1 MTSANF
7 IRNHR
12 KLELIKYPRYYQM
25 YSGTSLEKD
34 DDYGRFSD
42 SLSIFKTTTAREE
55 CGYNLASKEFY
66 ECLDGMREN
75 PGTCFAENLALLK
88 RRNNPR
94 DRLICATLRNPDEEI
109 CHCFIVNGKNII
121 DHSNYRRKNYCFEKY
136 RRCNMLVRYIE
147 CDRARDIPDADIL
160 KMAYKNAKKYADK
173 LDWVDYDGFRFICR
187 RGEEFRYRDG
197 DWDVAARKIL

>member
-1 MTSANF
+1 M
-7 IRNHR
+7 
-12 KLELIKYPRYYQM
+12 IKYPKYYQM
-25 YSGTSLEKD
+25 YSGSSLEKD
-34 DDYGRFSD
+34 DDCGRFSE
-42 SLSIFKTTTAREE
+42 SLSIYKTTTAREE
-55 CGYNLASKEFY
+55 GGYNLASKEFY

-136 RRCNMLVRYIE
+136 RACNKMIRYVE
-147 CDRARDIPDADIL
+147 CDRARYIDDADIL
-160 KMAYKNAKKYADK
+160 KMAYKNARD
-173 LDWVDYDGFRFICR
+173 LGDEMSGCNINGFIFVSR
-187 RGEEFRYRDG
+187 RGEEFR
-197 DWDVAARKIL
+197 